1 MKNFRILRILVLF
14 LMVSGGKNCFAAANY
29 LQGNIVNITSG
40 PSGLMLML
48 DSGVPANCAG
58 TPYGWMLIRAENK
71 IMAAVVLTMYASGKR
86 GATVYTTAVAA
97 GGFCEIN
104 QFDPIE

>member
-1 MKNFRILRILVLF
+1 MKILRDIRILLLSIIVF
-14 LMVSGGKNCFAAANY
+14 GGENCFSAVDY
-29 LQGNIVNITSG
+29 LQGNIINMTSG
-40 PSGLMLML
+40 PSGLMLKL
-48 DSGVPANCAG
+48 DSGVPTNCAG

>member
-1 MKNFRILRILVLF
+1 MKNFRILKALVSF
-14 LMVSGGKNCFAAANY
+14 VIVFGGANCFAATNH
-29 LQGNIVNITSG
+29 LQGNVVNITSG
-40 PSGLMLML
+40 PAGLMLTL
-48 DSGVPANCAG
+48 DSGVPSNCAG

-71 IMAAVVLTMYASGKR
+71 IMAAVVLTMYAYGKR
-86 GATVYTTAVAA
+86 GATVYTTAAAA